1 MKKIVFTFGRMNPP
15 TIGHE
20 KLADKIKAVAKR
32 ENADA
37 RIYLSHTQNDK
48 KDPLPYSDKIRF
60 AQKAFGIAHKS
71 NAKQIFQI
79 LPELEKDGYTEI
91 IMVVGS
97 DRAVEFKNTL
107 NKYNGKEYNFDKIR
121 IVSAGQ
127 RDPDAEGV
135 EGMSGTKLR
144 GLAMSG
150 DEKTFKSGLASKLS
164 DADKTKIYNMLRKNL
179 KEEFDADEFLNDDR
193 DYEEE
198 ILDYI
203 LTSDEDH
210 SELIG
215 FLDVDE
221 AVMTV
226 QQRLARKRMMKR
238 IAHKIQRGK
247 RIRAKRMADSER
259 LIKRSRKAAK
269 SVLRK
274 KFAGKLGQEYK
285 GLSLSQ
291 KVAVDKMVDKKATPA
306 RIEKLARKLLPKV
319 RKAEIERVKKARTSK
334 NEEFIL
340 ERQDPEIKDR
350 EGTQP
355 AKYHSGL
362 KKSTKV
368 ARDRQF
374 KKGAEKHHDDP
385 SAYPDK
391 HAGDTG
397 AKTKMSKHTK
407 KYRDMFGEA
416 RRGRKSAEEAENIL
430 MGLRKA
436 VSLKGKD
443 IQFDNGKKSKVDDV
457 TARKALAIY
466 DNLRTSIE
474 KGVFM
479 KKLSGSP
486 ESFAA
491 ALKDPNPGKPAAK
504 RGISL
509 GGKFGKKANE
519 GAVDTAKAS
528 IEREKKQDKAKFDRI
543 MDRARLADTR
553 AKNREESVNFPL
565 TESAD
570 AALKKKADK
579 SGIPVGILKQV
590 YNRGMAAWR
599 TGHRPGATQQQWAF
613 ARVNSFITGGKTRT
627 TADADLWKKAKGRKE
642 ELGEEGG
649 AGEWGT
655 DALTKK
661 YKSDTPGQKEDLL
674 FSTENLS
681 SLKTFFL
688 KMKLK
693 PKIEMAVRLFLK
705 QKEQNPKIDDHQL
718 VLRVVQ
724 DTGLPIRIGA
734 TEIKKALQKLV
745 DTNAIPKSMYQE
757 QALDEACCD
766 DCENYFDHQITESE
780 YQGRKVKLND
790 PFRAPAGDKKK
801 FYVYVKNEKGNVI
814 KLGFGDP
821 NMEIKRDD
829 PARRKSFRARH
840 NCDNPGPKYKARY
853 WSCYQWRAGAKVD
866 N

>member
-20 KLADKIKAVAKR
+20 KLADKIKEVAKR
-32 ENADA
+32 ENADS
-37 RIYLSHTQNDK
+37 RIYLSHTQNNK

-60 AQKAFGIAHKS
+60 AKKAFGIAHKS

-210 SELIG
+210 SELIE

-221 AVMTV
+221 AVMTI
-226 QQRLARKRMMKR
+226 QQRIARKRMMKR
-238 IAHKIQRGK
+238 IAHKIKRGK
-247 RIRAKRMADSER
+247 KIRAKRMADSER
-259 LIKRSRKAAK
+259 LMQRSKKAAK
-269 SVLRK
+269 NILRK
-274 KFAGKLGQEYK
+274 KFAGKMGQGYK
-285 GLSLSQ
+285 DLSLSQ
-291 KVAVDKMVDKKATPA
+291 KVAVDKTVDKKATPA
-306 RIEKLARKLLPKV
+306 KIAKLARKLLPKV
-319 RKAEIERVKKARTSK
+319 RKAEIERVKKARTST

-340 ERQDPEIKDR
+340 EREDSDIKDR
-350 EGTQP
+350 EGSQP

-362 KKSTKV
+362 KKTTKI

-374 KKGAEKHHDDP
+374 KKGAKKHHDDP

-391 HAGDTG
+391 HPGDTG

-416 RRGRKSAEEAENIL
+416 RRGRKSAEESENIL

-436 VSLKGKD
+436 VSLKKKD
-443 IQFDNGKKSKVDDV
+443 IQFDNGKRITVNDA
-457 TARKALAIY
+457 TARKALSIY
-466 DNLRTSIE
+466 DSLRTSLE
-474 KGVFM
+474 KGTFM

-491 ALKDPNPGKPAAK
+491 ALKDKNPGKAPPK

-509 GGKFGKKANE
+509 GGKTRAE
-519 GAVDTAKAS
+519 DVDAAKAS
-528 IEREKKQDKAKFDRI
+528 IEREKEQDKKKFDRI
-543 MDRARLADTR
+543 MDRARLADTK
-553 AKNREESVNFPL
+553 AKNREEQKEETVNFPL

-570 AALKKKADK
+570 AALKKKAEK

-627 TADADLWKKAKGRKE
+627 TADADLWKKAKG
-642 ELGEEGG
+642 
-649 AGEWGT
+649 
-655 DALTKK
+655 
-661 YKSDTPGQKEDLL
+661 
-674 FSTENLS
+674 
-681 SLKTFFL
+681 
-688 KMKLK
+688 
-693 PKIEMAVRLFLK
+693 
-705 QKEQNPKIDDHQL
+705 
-718 VLRVVQ
+718 
-724 DTGLPIRIGA
+724 
-734 TEIKKALQKLV
+734 
-745 DTNAIPKSMYQE
+745 
-757 QALDEACCD
+757 
-766 DCENYFDHQITESE
+766 
-780 YQGRKVKLND
+780 
-790 PFRAPAGDKKK
+790 
-801 FYVYVKNEKGNVI
+801 
-814 KLGFGDP
+814 
-821 NMEIKRDD
+821 
-829 PARRKSFRARH
+829 
-840 NCDNPGPKYKARY
+840 
-853 WSCYQWRAGAKVD
+853 
-866 N
+866 